1 MRTTILIFAFL
12 ITASTTVSAEQSVLE
27 SIGTKAVEDAV
38 GSSPPADVTEGA
50 NAAKETTSKAQS
62 LKGATEDQSTATDN
76 AVESAKN
83 SVKKKAV
90 DSVLEMVP

>member
-62 LKGATEDQSTATDN
+62 LKGAAEDPSTATDN